1 MRKRKR
7 HQRGSLQLRKIGGH
21 KVWLLF
27 YYESGRRRCKTIG
40 AASKQFT
47 KSQAENAAQEILTV
61 VNGRIAQIGQAQSQP
76 ITLEQFVSNVYI
88 PFCKQYRWKKSTAM
102 TSEGRINSHLVGA
115 FGCRELHSL
124 RRQELQ
130 EFLQSK
136 ASAGLSFSIVDH
148 LRWDLRSILELAA
161 DDGHIERN
169 PAGSI
174 STPRQAV
181 AGEKKVMTREN
192 VAAATRALKFREALI
207 AKLAIFCGMRP
218 GEIFGLKWGQVANDH
233 VVIRQRVYRGLV
245 DTPKTRRSVRKVGLP
260 PGVVADLASWMSAS
274 RATGPDD
281 WVFPSERLATPLS
294 RDNVWR
300 RNIQPKLARVGLGW
314 ASFQVMRRTYSSLS
328 REAGADRK
336 VVADQ
341 MGHGIGV
348 NLDEYTITS
357 LDQLT
362 AATSK
367 LEAYLLATAA
377 CPEGVN

>member
-1 MRKRKR
+1 MRKR
-7 HQRGSLQLRKIGGH
+7 HQKGSLQLRKIGGH

-27 YYESGRRRCKTIG
+27 YYENGRRRCKTIG

-47 KSQAENAAQEILTV
+47 KSQAEKAAQDILTV
-61 VNGRIAQIGQAQSQP
+61 VNGRIAQTQEQP
-76 ITLEQFVSNVYI
+76 LTFGQFVSDVYL
-88 PFCKQYRWKKSTAM
+88 PFCKQYRWKKSTTM
-102 TSEGRINSHLVGA
+102 TSEGRINSHLVAA
-115 FGCRELHSL
+115 FGSRELQSL

-130 EFLQSK
+130 EFLESK
-136 ASAGLSFSIVDH
+136 AAIGLSFSIVDH

-161 DDGHIERN
+161 EDGHIERN
-169 PAGSI
+169 PACSI
-174 STPRQAV
+174 STPRRAV

-192 VAAATRALKFREALI
+192 VATAIRALEFREALI
-207 AKLAIFCGMRP
+207 GKLAIFCGMRP

-245 DTPKTRRSVRKVGLP
+245 DTPKTKRSVRKIGLP
-260 PGVVADLASWMSAS
+260 PGVVTDLASWRTVS
-274 RATGPDD
+274 RDTGVDA
-281 WVFPSERLATPLS
+281 WVFPSERSTTPLS
-294 RDNVWR
+294 RDNLWR
-300 RNIQPKLARVGLGW
+300 RNIQPKLAEVGLGW

-362 AATSK
+362 AATVK
-367 LEAYLLATAA
+367 LEAYLLETAER
-377 CPEGVN
+377 PKEVM